1 MHRISAATELTRGC
15 AETAWPGLPRNAEG
29 VTLRVT
35 VTKNGN
41 PADLSGMAISCHVLR
56 GDGTGI
62 QAVSGEGLYGRAEVA
77 LPAAAFAVPGECR
90 LTVRARDD
98 AAGVRATLA
107 VVYCTV
113 TE

>member
-1 MHRISAATELTRGC
+1 MHRINAAAELTRGC

-29 VTLRVT
+29 VTLHVT
-35 VTKNGN
+35 VTKNRN
-41 PADLSGMAISCHVLR
+41 LVDLSGLDVVCHVLR

-62 QAVSGEGLYGRAEVA
+62 QAVSGGGRFGYAEVT
-77 LPAAAFAVPGECR
+77 LPAEAFAVPGECR
-90 LTVRARDD
+90 LTVRALDD